1 MKRRE
6 NLSKAIYDLGKLA
19 FAALVLGQIIS
30 PQGVNMYIFVSGIAF
45 VLTSFILAYKIDRN
59 GGNKNE

>member
-6 NLSKAIYDLGKLA
+6 NLSKAIYDLGKLS

-30 PQGVNMYIFVSGIAF
+30 SQGINMAIFVSGISF
-45 VLTSFILAYKIDRN
+45 VVATFIFAYNIDKN
-59 GGNKNE
+59 GGKNG

>member
-6 NLSKAIYDLGKLA
+6 NLAKAIYDIGKLA

-30 PQGVNMYIFVSGIAF
+30 PQGVNVTIFTLGAIFV
-45 VLTSFILAYKIDRN
+45 VTCFILAYNIDRH
-59 GGNKNE
+59 GGNNG

>member
-30 PQGVNMYIFVSGIAF
+30 LQDINVTIFAF
-45 VLTSFILAYKIDRN
+45 GTVFVVACFFFAYKIDRN
-59 GGNKNE
+59 GGSNG